1 MVRTNYWKK
10 WSIMDIVCRTPKE
23 LVILECTHY
32 ATLEALSRIVAVIV
46 SSGESVILKWAEGV
60 VFSYSPITPQ
70 TELLVDEYVKGRI
83 FWSDVVYTMMPEYKQ
98 SIRVGTFDIPI
109 IDVSPNPLLSE
120 AARWMK
126 KQA

>member
-1 MVRTNYWKK
+1 MN
-10 WSIMDIVCRTPKE
+10 IVCRAPKE

-32 ATLEALSRIVAVIV
+32 PSLEALSRIVAVIV

-60 VFSYSPITPQ
+60 LFSYSPIAPQ

-98 SIRVGTFDIPI
+98 SIRVGSFDIPV